1 MKKSID
7 NIWRRAALGVCT
19 AAIIGG
25 LTACSND
32 DNIIGTTDE
41 PTPAAQGLRVTVEA
55 QFDDGGGT
63 QTRAVSFGSDGATS
77 TSTFATGDKIYIYNN
92 TKGALEPNELEV
104 TDISADGKTAK
115 FTGTLA
121 GTYENGDVLTLYY
134 NMYYFDSSDY
144 SSCWF
149 EYQNSQNGSA
159 DNASAN
165 DYAKAT
171 ATVASVSGGTLT
183 FTAPASLQKLQSVF
197 RQRLSFTDKNGNA
210 IAKPTITSLKIA
222 SKSDKLVMRYFLQD
236 GDIKYNIAISNP
248 TIDSSGDIYL
258 ALRFADG
265 SSAADALTLTATDSE
280 GNVYEGTKSAPST
293 GFQNG
298 KYYHGAM
305 TLAWTKQ
312 LVKPTI
318 TRNDG
323 GTVPEPDM
331 FNMYDI
337 YESGGTPIVLTVS
350 GTSSGYCIYLNG
362 DNAKTVTLNGLN
374 AVNNEN
380 SWAFISSVGSLNL
393 VLSGDNAIT
402 CNGEQ
407 CILSNSTLKIS
418 GSGTLTVTANIS
430 GRYGLYGD
438 VNYSDN
444 DSSNSN
450 ASALAADG
458 YTVTRSAMTSNVDGT
473 YTWTYTVAPVT
484 P

>member
-92 TKGALEPNELEV
+92 TKGALETNTLTV
-104 TDISADGKTAK
+104 SDISADGKTAK
-115 FTGTLA
+115 FTGTVA
-121 GTYENGDVLTLYY
+121 GTYEAGNELTLYY
-134 NMYYFDSSDY
+134 NMSNFDSDY
-144 SSCWF
+144 SFCGF
-149 EYQNSQNGSA
+149 EYAWTLDGSA
-159 DNASAN
+159 DNASAH

-171 ATVASVSGGTLT
+171 ATVATVSDGTLT

-197 RQRLSFTDKNGNA
+197 RQRLSFTDKNDNA
-210 IAKPTITSLKIA
+210 IATPTISSLKIA
-222 SKSDKLVMRYFLQD
+222 SESGKLVMVYFLES
-236 GDIKYNIAISNP
+236 GDVRGDIAISNP

-298 KYYHGAM
+298 KYYYGAM

-323 GTVPEPDM
+323 GTGPEPDDY
-331 FNMYDI
+331 NRYDI
-337 YESGGTPIVLTVS
+337 YESGGNPIALTVS
-350 GTSSGYCIYLNG
+350 GTSSGYNIYLEG
-362 DNAKTVTLNGLN
+362 GNAKTVTLSGLN
-374 AVNNEN
+374 AVMDDND
-380 SWAFISSVGSLNL
+380 FIYSGGSLNL
-393 VLSGDNAIT
+393 VLSGDNTIT
-402 CNGEQ
+402 CKGWNHAIYVNG
-407 CILSNSTLKIS
+407 TLKLS
-418 GSGTLTVTANIS
+418 GSGTLTVKASYID
-430 GRYGLYGD
+430 RYGLYGG
-438 VNYSDN
+438 NYNDESSGNNSD
-444 DSSNSN
+444 
-450 ASALAADG
+450 ASVLAADD
-458 YTVTRSAMTSNVDGT
+458 YTVTRSAMTDNGDGT
-473 YTWTYTVAPVT
+473 YTWTYTVAPK

>member
-1 MKKSID
+1 MKKTID
-7 NIWRRAALGVCT
+7 NIWRKAALGVCT

-55 QFDDGGGT
+55 QFDDGGGA
-63 QTRAVSFGSDGATS
+63 QTRAVSFDSDGVTS

-92 TKGALEPNELEV
+92 TKGALETNELTV
-104 TDISADGKTAK
+104 SDISADGKTAK

-121 GTYENGDVLTLYY
+121 GTYDANDELTLYY
-134 NMYYFDSSDY
+134 NMSDFWSDEY
-144 SSCWF
+144 SYCCF
-149 EYQNSQNGSA
+149 EYAWTQNGTS
-159 DNASAN
+159 DNASAH

-210 IAKPTITSLKIA
+210 IAKPTISSLKIA
-222 SKSDKLVMRYFLQD
+222 SKSYKLVTRYWLED
-236 GDIKYNIAISNP
+236 GDAEDDITISYP

-265 SSAADALTLTATDSE
+265 STSADALTLTATDSE

-312 LVKPTI
+312 LVPPTI
-318 TRNDG
+318 TRSDG
-323 GTVPEPDM
+323 GTVPEP
-331 FNMYDI
+331 NQYNCYDI
-337 YESGGTPIVLTVS
+337 SESGGTINLTVS
-350 GTSSGYCIYLNG
+350 GTSIGYYFSLNG
-362 DNAKTVTLNGLN
+362 SNAMTVTLNSLN
-374 AVNNEN
+374 AVKDDIE
-380 SWAFISSVGSLNL
+380 FIYSTGSLNL
-393 VLSGDNAIT
+393 VLSGDNTIT
-402 CNGEQ
+402 CKNRNQ
-407 CILSNSTLKIS
+407 CIFASGTLKLS
-418 GSGTLTVTANIS
+418 GNGTLTVTANSS
-430 GRYGLYGD
+430 GRYGLVGD
-438 VNYSDN
+438 NNYN
-444 DSSNSN
+444 DSSNSD

-458 YTVTRSAMTSNVDGT
+458 YTVTRSAMTDNGDGT
-473 YTWTYTVAPVT
+473 YTWTYTVAAK
-484 P
+484 